1 MITGASSGLGEQ
13 IAHEFYKQGCQV
25 VLCAR
30 RRQELERVRTDLLK
44 MHSTVPTYPPIII
57 PLDLNELDT
66 IPNHVEKIL
75 GITGRIDILI
85 NNGGISQRG
94 TVLSTNLDVDVK
106 IMYVNYLGAVA
117 LTKGCSIS
125 TYKNL
130 SLIFIF
136 FIQQFYQI

>member
-57 PLDLNELDT
+57 PLDLNDLET
-66 IPNHVEKIL
+66 IPTHVEKIL
-75 GITGRIDILI
+75 GITGHIDILI
-85 NNGGISQRG
+85 NNGGVSQRG
-94 TVLSTNLDVDVK
+94 SVLSTNIEVDLK
-106 IMYVNYLGAVA
+106 IMYVNYFGSVV
-117 LTKGCSIS
+117 LTKS
-125 TYKNL
+125 KKL
-130 SLIFIF
+130 KFHVV
-136 FIQQFYQI
+136 

>member
-1 MITGASSGLGEQ
+1 MITGASSGIGEQ

-44 MHSTVPTYPPIII
+44 MHSTVPTYPPVIV
-57 PLDLNELDT
+57 PLDLSDLEA

-85 NNGGISQRG
+85 NNGGVSQRG
-94 TVLSTNLDVDVK
+94 AAFSTSFDVDLR
-106 IMYVNYLGAVA
+106 IMYINYFGAVA
-117 LTKGCSIS
+117 LTKG
-125 TYKNL
+125 KKML
-130 SLIFIF
+130 RFKK
-136 FIQQFYQI
+136 